1 MLINLDPNPTYHT
14 SAEFPEKAV
23 LVLFGGVDFSIK
35 KEEVV
40 PAFKQAVNT
49 FLSLGIRDFLF
60 YYHRVA
66 KPDGIRR
73 LIFKTLFDMKR
84 KGVDFNIWYAFSERN
99 FHDPQIISHFS
110 GIFDFP
116 EHSEEVTFLPVPNSS
131 AEKLL
136 HEALLQ
142 SAAGIICTYSL
153 GRMPHSLA
161 ASIAGKKKIPVINV
175 YLNTLIKSQPKS
187 ENAMPEYKAVLDTIK
202 KLTRSGQ
209 QQYTESERLTQRAM
223 LVGQLDRLV
232 ETMERQK
239 EQECQLLQQQIC
251 ELEKLLS
258 TYQNP

>member
-14 SAEFPEKAV
+14 SAKFPEKAV
-23 LVLFGGVDFSIK
+23 LVLFGSVNFSIK
-35 KEEVV
+35 KEEIV

-49 FLSLGIRDFLF
+49 FLSRGIRDFLF
-60 YYHRVA
+60 YYHRLA

-73 LIFKTLFDMKR
+73 LIFKTLFDMKG
-84 KGVDFNIWYAFSERN
+84 KGADFDIWYAFSERN

-116 EHSEEVTFLPVPNSS
+116 EHSEEVTFLPVPDSS

-136 HEALLQ
+136 HEALFQ

-161 ASIAGKKKIPVINV
+161 ASIAGKKNIPVINV

-187 ENAMPEYKAVLDTIK
+187 ENATPEYKAVLNTVK
-202 KLTRSGQ
+202 KLTRPGWQ
-209 QQYTESERLTQRAM
+209 RYTESERLTQRA
-223 LVGQLDRLV
+223 LLIGQIDCLV
-232 ETMERQK
+232 EAMERQK
-239 EQECQLLQQQIC
+239 ERECQLLQQQIR
-251 ELEKLLS
+251 ELEKNLII
-258 TYQNP
+258 YQNP

>member
-1 MLINLDPNPTYHT
+1 M
-14 SAEFPEKAV
+14 
-23 LVLFGGVDFSIK
+23 
-35 KEEVV
+35 
-40 PAFKQAVNT
+40 
-49 FLSLGIRDFLF
+49 
-60 YYHRVA
+60 
-66 KPDGIRR
+66 
-73 LIFKTLFDMKR
+73 
-84 KGVDFNIWYAFSERN
+84 
-99 FHDPQIISHFS
+99 
-110 GIFDFP
+110 
-116 EHSEEVTFLPVPNSS
+116 PNSS

-187 ENAMPEYKAVLDTIK
+187 ENAMPEYKAVLNTVK

-209 QQYTESERLTQRAM
+209 QQYTESERLTQRA
-223 LVGQLDRLV
+223 LLTGQLDRLV

-239 EQECQLLQQQIC
+239 EQECQLLQQQIR